1 MPLHINFSQQDLQT
15 RLQQSQQ
22 AGHKL
27 GYAEGLQRGIQEGF
41 QLATTNALVSVH
53 RFYQDLNIE
62 ILSEQNRFPL
72 SGRET
77 INDILLDCL
86 RLMRVEHNTRRR
98 LEKQLADED
107 RKLKLDVY
115 SQNQEEI
122 NCMKKQLEQQ
132 EQQLSNYERT
142 KTNLERQNAE
152 LNQTMVGL
160 QNTLDR
166 AFKQGK

>member
-1 MPLHINFSQQDLQT
+1 MPLHINFSQQDLQS

-41 QLATTNALVSVH
+41 QQATINALVSVH

-98 LEKQLADED
+98 LEKQVADED

-122 NCMKKQLEQQ
+122 KCLKKQLEQQ
-132 EQQLSNYERT
+132 EQQLSICERT
-142 KTNLERQNAE
+142 KTSLKRQNAE

>member
-1 MPLHINFSQQDLQT
+1 MRFRQT
-15 RLQQSQQ
+15 KTVSP
-22 AGHKL
+22 
-27 GYAEGLQRGIQEGF
+27 YQE
-41 QLATTNALVSVH
+41 VK
-53 RFYQDLNIE
+53 
-62 ILSEQNRFPL
+62 
-72 SGRET
+72 
-77 INDILLDCL
+77 
-86 RLMRVEHNTRRR
+86 HNTRRR
-98 LEKQLADED
+98 LEKQVADED

>member
-98 LEKQLADED
+98 LEKQVADED

>member
-122 NCMKKQLEQQ
+122 KCLKKQLEQQ

>member
-122 NCMKKQLEQQ
+122 KCLKKQLEQQ
-132 EQQLSNYERT
+132 EQQLSSYERT
-142 KTNLERQNAE
+142 KTSLERQNAE

>member
-22 AGHKL
+22 AGHKI
-27 GYAEGLQRGIQEGF
+27 GYSEGLQRGIQEGI
-41 QLATTNALVSVH
+41 QQAATNALVRIR
-53 RFYQDLNIE
+53 RFYQDLHYE
-62 ILSEQNRFPL
+62 ISSDQNRFPL
-72 SGRET
+72 SGSET
-77 INDILLDCL
+77 IENILLDCL

-98 LEKQLADED
+98 LEKQVADED
-107 RKLKLDVY
+107 RKLKLDMY
-115 SQNQEEI
+115 SQKQEEI
-122 NCMKKQLEQQ
+122 KCLKKQLEQQ
-132 EQQLSNYERT
+132 EQQLSNYEGT
-142 KTNLERQNAE
+142 KTSLERQNAE

>member
-15 RLQQSQQ
+15 RLQQSHQ
-22 AGHKL
+22 AGHEL

-41 QLATTNALVSVH
+41 QQATTNALVSVH
-53 RFYQDLNIE
+53 RFYQDLHCE

-86 RLMRVEHNTRRR
+86 RLMRAEHNTRRR
-98 LEKQLADED
+98 LDKQLADEN

-122 NCMKKQLEQQ
+122 KCLKNQIKQQ

-142 KTNLERQNAE
+142 KTSLERQNAE